1 MLIISQNKEK
11 VMRFGI
17 SFNAL
22 KYAER
27 TDRKGKQTIVR
38 HTICISDGLLEE
50 VAEYEIKERCP
61 YGGCYDDHRAQED
74 PYTDHYPERHL
85 WSDSHKPGEQANW
98 CRGGNL
104 YPTEECPYFE
114 QYEGQKIEQCYRA
127 MISTFQDGY
136 RSCPM
141 MVNGTCEKC
150 LRDLNEAIQGG
161 EMG

>member
-1 MLIISQNKEK
+1 M
-11 VMRFGI
+11 M
-17 SFNAL
+17 
-22 KYAER
+22 
-27 TDRKGKQTIVR
+27 T
-38 HTICISDGLLEE
+38 CSDCLCYYCL
-50 VAEYEIKERCP
+50 YYWSERCP
-61 YGGCYDDHRAQED
+61 YGGCYDDYRAQAD

-85 WSDSHKPGEQANW
+85 WSDSHKLGEQAHW

-104 YPTEECPYFE
+104 YPTEECLYFE

-161 EMG
+161 

>member
-38 HTICISDGLLEE
+38 HTICISDG
-50 VAEYEIKERCP
+50 
-61 YGGCYDDHRAQED
+61 
-74 PYTDHYPERHL
+74 
-85 WSDSHKPGEQANW
+85 
-98 CRGGNL
+98 
-104 YPTEECPYFE
+104 
-114 QYEGQKIEQCYRA
+114 
-127 MISTFQDGY
+127 Y

-150 LRDLNEAIQGG
+150 LRELNEAIQGG
-161 EMG
+161 KEQ

>member
-1 MLIISQNKEK
+1 MWWIASAKIPVWQMTCSSMPGCRCQNH
-11 VMRFGI
+11 
-17 SFNAL
+17 
-22 KYAER
+22 
-27 TDRKGKQTIVR
+27 TGKMSRMMT
-38 HTICISDGLLEE
+38 CSDCLCYYCL
-50 VAEYEIKERCP
+50 YYWSERCP
-61 YGGCYDDHRAQED
+61 YGACYDDHRAQAD

-85 WSDSHKPGEQANW
+85 WSDSHKPGEQAHW

-114 QYEGQKIEQCYRA
+114 QYERQKIEQCYRA

-161 EMG
+161 

>member
-1 MLIISQNKEK
+1 ME
-11 VMRFGI
+11 VM
-17 SFNAL
+17 
-22 KYAER
+22 
-27 TDRKGKQTIVR
+27 
-38 HTICISDGLLEE
+38 
-50 VAEYEIKERCP
+50 
-61 YGGCYDDHRAQED
+61 
-74 PYTDHYPERHL
+74 HL
-85 WSDSHKPGEQANW
+85 WSDSHKPGEQAHW

-150 LRDLNEAIQGG
+150 LRELNEAIQGG
-161 EMG
+161 KEQ

>member
-1 MLIISQNKEK
+1 M
-11 VMRFGI
+11 
-17 SFNAL
+17 A
-22 KYAER
+22 A
-27 TDRKGKQTIVR
+27 
-38 HTICISDGLLEE
+38 CSDCLCYYCL
-50 VAEYEIKERCP
+50 YYWSERCP
-61 YGGCYDDHRAQED
+61 YGGCYDDHRAQAD

-85 WSDSHKPGEQANW
+85 WSDSHKPGEQAHW

-136 RSCPM
+136 RSCSM

-150 LRDLNEAIQGG
+150 LRDLNKAIQGG
-161 EMG
+161 KEHGDIP